1 MKGVLR
7 VLLCYAVLLAAAQA
21 GEGTWPTRPIKLIVP
36 TGPGAATDVMGADV
50 ERRCFAQSATVRGG

>member
-1 MKGVLR
+1 MKRVLR
-7 VLLCYAVLLAAAQA
+7 VLLCYAVLLAAAHA

-36 TGPGAATDVMGADV
+36 TGPGAATDV